1 MALYDFSP
9 LCVLR
14 CVLKLPAWDGICV
27 GSPHCVVSNVSSKCL
42 LEKIRSYTGCI
53 FLFVSTVPSSSNFVF
68 TAVHYVM
75 SNVSANYFPKRMHD
89 HSEIYPIPS
98 TYSTTVLYST
108 MCLQM
113 FPQNVRTRKCIA
125 TLVAFVRL
133 FSTMHFQMFPKI
145 ACPEGCIIALAAFF
159 FIFLQNVLPND
170 CLDQ

>member
-1 MALYDFSP
+1 MSSNCLPETAFVWTLPTVWYQMCPQSACLRKCVATLVAFVWFS
-9 LCVLR
+9 
-14 CVLKLPAWDGICV
+14 
-27 GSPHCVVSNVSSKCL
+27 
-42 LEKIRSYTGCI
+42 
-53 FLFVSTVPSSSNFVF
+53 STVPSTSNFVF

-98 TYSTTVLYST
+98 TYSTTVLFST

-145 ACPEGCIIALAAFF
+145 ACPEGCIIALVAFSLF
-159 FIFLQNVLPND
+159 FSRMYCQMIV
-170 CLDQ
+170 

>member
-1 MALYDFSP
+1 MALYDFYP

-27 GSPHCVVSNVSSKCL
+27 DSPHCVVSNVSSKCL
-42 LEKIRSYTGCI
+42 LEKMRSYTGCI
-53 FLFVSTVPSSSNFVF
+53 CFIFFHCAFYIKFVF

-98 TYSTTVLYST
+98 TYSTTVLFST
-108 MCLQM
+108 MYLQM

-133 FSTMHFQMFPKI
+133 FSTMCFQMFPKI
-145 ACPEGCIIALAAFF
+145 ACPRGCIIALVAFF
-159 FIFLQNVLPND
+159 GFFSRMYCQMIV
-170 CLDQ
+170 